1 MSKISL
7 IGAGQIGGTLAHLI
21 GLKELADEISS
32 HIEFNCIY
40 KPDYRQDIANT
51 WPVSIDDKDAR
62 NDWGWKPK
70 FDISKMT
77 RVMID
82 NLRRK
87 K

>member
-1 MSKISL
+1 MIFS
-7 IGAGQIGGTLAHLI
+7 A
-21 GLKELADEISS
+21 KELADEISS
-32 HIEFNCIY
+32 HVEFICIY

-77 RVMID
+77 KTMID